1 LSKPSDEKR
10 ADGQAE
16 EPDTT
21 FGMRV
26 LLWFSW
32 WGVFFVA
39 YMLLAGVLVAA
50 ELILGAAAAALA
62 ASVAELVR
70 VQDARQF
77 RPRLRWL
84 LRVYRLPPAILAD
97 CGVLARALWRHVVK
111 KEEVRG
117 AFRAFR
123 YPVAGGGGRAAGRR
137 ALLNAAISITPNTYV
152 VGIDE
157 EKEIVLVH
165 QLVPCEPSQAR
176 EEILGKL

>member
-1 LSKPSDEKR
+1 LSETSQENR
-10 ADGQAE
+10 ADGQIEKA
-16 EPDTT
+16 DTT
-21 FGMRV
+21 FRMRV
-26 LLWFSW
+26 LLWFCW

-39 YMLLAGVLVAA
+39 YMLLVGVLVAA

-84 LRVYRLPPAILAD
+84 LRARRLPPAILAD

-157 EKEIVLVH
+157 DKEIILVH